1 MPKPVMVI
9 GGGIAGIQ
17 AATDLADN
25 GIPVYLVESAP
36 SIGGRMAQLDKT
48 FPTNDCSACILAPK
62 MSDCFNHEN
71 IRTCTYSEI
80 EAVEGSIGNFH
91 VKVKKKPRYIDE
103 ELCTGCGACIE
114 KCPQKKVPDR
124 FDQGLKYRKAIYKE
138 FAQGIPNVVTIDPG
152 QCLMLQKGKCGM
164 CAKVCQAK
172 AVRYDQKEE
181 VFDLE
186 VASIVFAPGFDVFD
200 GNLKEEYGYN
210 RFKNV
215 VSSLDYERMMSASG
229 PLGGHI
235 ARPSDNKEPE
245 RVAFLQC
252 VGSRDYKCDAEYC
265 SSVCCMYAIKEAII
279 TKEHI
284 KSVRELDIY
293 YIDLRAFG
301 KDFDKYHRLAEDK
314 YGVAFKRSRA
324 ADIEEDRETGDLY
337 IKSVAEDGSTQTSR
351 YDLAVLSVGIKPRP
365 EVTGLMK
372 KLKVRVNKEG
382 FIAAA
387 ELHPLNTSREGI
399 YACGAATGPRDIPE
413 TVVQASAAAAL
424 AAGAAKKLDGEGFPR
439 PEYVSQRDVVNEG
452 VKVGVFVCHCGTNIG
467 GIVNVPSVRDYSSKL
482 PFVRHA
488 EDVTYLC
495 SADSQR
501 LIIDRIREK
510 GLNRVVVASCSPR
523 THEPLFR
530 SALVR
535 AGLNPYLL
543 MMTNIR
549 DQCSWVHME
558 QPEKAT
564 EKAMDLVKMAVAKAL
579 PARPLYRR
587 KLEKSNAG
595 VVIGGGA
602 AGMTAARQLAEL
614 GFPVSIIEKESEL
627 GGHAAELA
635 HTPDG
640 RRAVGFVEK
649 LKEDIGQNP
658 AITVY
663 KNSEIVEMEGYV
675 GNYRLRLS
683 HGEEITAGAVII
695 ATGAGELRP
704 GGFGCSPGE
713 NTISQLE
720 LERRIKEG
728 SLGPM
733 GSVYMIQCA
742 GSREEGRQYCS
753 RVCCTQA
760 VKNAIYLKKKYGD
773 INISILY
780 RDMRTY
786 GYYEKLYR
794 EARKLG
800 VNFIRY
806 EPGQKPVIGTESDK
820 ITVKFHEPLLD
831 RELTDTADMVV
842 LASAIVADRENNGR
856 ISRFLKVPLNGDGFF
871 LEAHVK
877 LRPVDFATEGV
888 YVCGLAHGPKNLS
901 ESISQAKA
909 AAARAAAVLSKE
921 YLETEA
927 MVAEV
932 TAGYC
937 AGCGT
942 CEKLCAYKAITMN
955 EKDKAEVNPVLC
967 KGCGTCA
974 AGCRSGAADL
984 KGFSDRQIVRE
995 IEALFA
1001 EGGW

>member
-9 GGGIAGIQ
+9 GGGIAGVQ

-36 SIGGRMAQLDKT
+36 SLGGRMAQLDKT

-71 IRTCTYSEI
+71 IRTYTYSEI
-80 EAVEGSIGNFH
+80 EAVEGSIGDFH

-103 ELCTGCGACIE
+103 ELCTGCGDCIE
-114 KCPQKKVPDR
+114 KCPQKKMADR

-138 FAQGIPNVVTIDPG
+138 FAQGIPNIVTIDPS
-152 QCLMLQKGKCGM
+152 QCLMLQKGKCGI

-172 AVRYDQKEE
+172 AVRYDQKAE
-181 VFDLE
+181 VLE
-186 VASIVFAPGFDVFD
+186 LNVASVIFAPGFDVFE

-235 ARPSDNKEPE
+235 VRPSDQKEPE
-245 RVAFLQC
+245 RIAFLQC
-252 VGSRDYKCDAEYC
+252 VGSRDYKCNVEYC

-301 KDFDKYHRLAEDK
+301 KDFDKYHRLAEEK
-314 YGVAFKRSRA
+314 YGVAFKRSRT

-337 IKSVAEDGSTQTSR
+337 IKSVAEDGSIQTKP
-351 YDLAVLSVGIKPRP
+351 YDLAVLSVGLRPRA
-365 EVTGLMK
+365 EVTAMMK
-372 KLKVRVNKEG
+372 RLKVRVNKEG
-382 FIAAA
+382 FIATT
-387 ELHPLNTSREGI
+387 ELQPLSTSREGI

-424 AAGAAKKLDGEGFPR
+424 AAGAAKKLGGEGFPR
-439 PEYVSQRDVVNEG
+439 PEYARQRDVANEG
-452 VKVGVFVCHCGTNIG
+452 VNVGVFVCHCGTNIG
-467 GIVNVPSVRDYSSKL
+467 GIVNVPSVSEYASKL
-482 PFVRHA
+482 PYVSHV

-495 SADSQR
+495 SADSQQ
-501 LIIDRIREK
+501 LIMERIKEK
-510 GLNRVVVASCSPR
+510 NLNRVVVASCSPR

-530 SALVR
+530 SALAR

-543 MMTNIR
+543 VMTNIR
-549 DQCSWVHME
+549 DQCSWVHMD

-564 EKAMDLVKMAVAKAL
+564 QKSKDLVKMAVAKAL
-579 PARPLYRR
+579 SAKPLYRQ
-587 KLEKSNAG
+587 KLGKTNTGA
-595 VVIGGGA
+595 VIGGGV

-614 GFPVSIIEKESEL
+614 GFPVAIIEKEKEL
-627 GGHAAELA
+627 GGHAGELT
-635 HTPDG
+635 HMPDG
-640 RRAVGFVEK
+640 KRADGYVEK
-649 LKEDIGQNP
+649 LKEDILGNP
-658 AITVY
+658 DITVY
-663 KNSEIVEMEGYV
+663 TNSEIVEMEGYV
-675 GNYRLRLS
+675 GNYRMKLS
-683 HGEEITAGAVII
+683 HGEEVAAGVVII
-695 ATGAGELRP
+695 ATGANELEFA
-704 GGFGCSPGE
+704 GFGCGSHE
-713 NTISQLE
+713 NVISQLE
-720 LERRIKEG
+720 LERRIKEE
-728 SLGPM
+728 SLGPVN
-733 GSVYMIQCA
+733 SVYMIQCA

-760 VKNAIYLKKKYGD
+760 VKNAIFLKKKYGD
-773 INISILY
+773 MNISILY

-794 EARKLG
+794 EARRLG

-806 EPGQKPVIGTESDK
+806 ESDRKPVIETASGK

-842 LASAIVADRENNGR
+842 LASAMVADRENNGR

-932 TAGYC
+932 SASLC

-942 CEKLCAYKAITMN
+942 CEKLCAYKAIAMN
-955 EKDKAEVNPVLC
+955 EKGKAEVNSVLC

-974 AGCRSGAADL
+974 AGCRSGAVDL

-995 IEALFA
+995 IEVLFA
-1001 EGGW
+1001 EGG